1 MQVIRGVIQ
10 RHVTRRVQ
18 HLVRIRAFLQ
28 ADEVDAG
35 NSAERFQRFQA
46 HGASAVNHMGK
57 VVHHMRANQIRARR
71 TTPDHADIQLVVV
84 GQEFGK
90 LFDLVGVGFQIRD
103 RSAHGIRRG
112 GKNAGQADKGAMPVI
127 RRYLATDLHGANAFK
142 TAAESHLLLGFAS
155 HFKIAQ
161 KIIVVINKE
170 REYTSAS
177 IALFQK
183 LSVNAKVNAPII
195 PAIILPIGLFVNL
208 SKSLTIIQNKNVIV
222 IPALIA
228 DMELISI
235 GISLR
240 EEKANMEKK
249 APIT

>member
-1 MQVIRGVIQ
+1 M
-10 RHVTRRVQ
+10 
-18 HLVRIRAFLQ
+18 
-28 ADEVDAG
+28 D
-35 NSAERFQRFQA
+35 NP
-46 HGASAVNHMGK
+46 N
-57 VVHHMRANQIRARR
+57 
-71 TTPDHADIQLVVV
+71 
-84 GQEFGK
+84 
-90 LFDLVGVGFQIRD
+90 
-103 RSAHGIRRG
+103 
-112 GKNAGQADKGAMPVI
+112 KNPI
-127 RRYLATDLHGANAFK
+127 NI
-142 TAAESHLLLGFAS
+142 SHLLLGFAS

-183 LSVNAKVNAPII
+183 LSVNAKVNAPIT
-195 PAIILPIGLFVNL
+195 PAIIFPIGFFVNL

-228 DMELISI
+228 DIELISI